1 MDPAVCPRCAGKNFQ
16 WASKCDHCGLPLAG
30 SGSPDTA
37 PDEAPAASPASDDGE
52 RIVDL
57 EAHRERTFQA
67 SLLAATP
74 HIVITPALIA
84 INLAVFATMVAR
96 HVSAFAPTPDALVAW
111 GADYGPLTT
120 HGQWWRLVTATFVHI
135 GLTHLLVNMFA
146 LFVIGRFTERLFG
159 NAGFLVLY
167 LLGGIAASLTSLS
180 IHPTIVSA
188 GASGAIF
195 ALYGGLI
202 GFLLVRRSAMSYAT
216 ATSLALNAAGFVAFN
231 LFYGL
236 TKAHI
241 DMAAHVGGLLAGVPI
256 GAAMAFDPATT
267 AGAERLW
274 RSALVCIFGAAILLP
289 VARRIPVLD
298 DWPREFASWLSLTR
312 DTATRLNQLREKKD
326 GDQAPAP
333 EEIAD
338 RIERQLVP
346 PLDAERA
353 RLEKLRL
360 LPEQQ
365 AVARKAIAYLTLQAE
380 ALRMAA
386 QAERTGDAALNSQA
400 SAKGDQA
407 AEVLQSILPDPKLAT
422 ALAERRAIRASIE
435 ALSAEIKKISDIE
448 REQVQLYGRALADYR
463 AKRIR
468 EEELATLIE
477 KQLLPPWLAE
487 QEALAKVQVVPV
499 QEPLL
504 KKFQEYMSLR
514 TEGWHLTAKGLRSN
528 DRRLLEQANA
538 KQKAAKQLM
547 EPSTN
552 R

>member
-1 MDPAVCPRCAGKNFQ
+1 MPAVCPRCAGKNFQ
-16 WASKCDHCGLPLAG
+16 WAVKCDHCGLPLT
-30 SGSPDTA
+30 GSPP
-37 PDEAPAASPASDDGE
+37 PDDSPAAPPAADEGE
-52 RIVDL
+52 RVVDL

-74 HIVITPALIA
+74 HIVVTPALIA
-84 INLAVFATMVAR
+84 INLAVFAAMVSR
-96 HVSAFAPTPDALVAW
+96 HVSPFAPPSDALVAW
-111 GADYGPLTT
+111 GADYGPSTT
-120 HGQWWRLVTATFVHI
+120 HGQWWRLVTNTFVHI
-135 GLTHLLVNMFA
+135 GITHLLVNMFA

-256 GAAMAFDPATT
+256 GAAMAFDPASTT
-267 AGAERLW
+267 GAARLR
-274 RSALVCIFGAAILLP
+274 RSGLVCVVGAAILVP
-289 VARRIPVLD
+289 AARRIPVLD
-298 DWPREFASWLSLTR
+298 DWPRAFASWGSLTR
-312 DTATRLNQLREKKD
+312 DTATRLNQLRDKTE
-326 GDQAPAP
+326 GDRAPTP
-333 EEIAD
+333 EQIAD
-338 RIERQLVP
+338 QIEQQLAP

-353 RLEKLRL
+353 KLEKLRL

-365 AVARKAIAYLTLQAE
+365 AVARRAIAYLTLQAD
-380 ALRMAA
+380 ALRLAA
-386 QAERTGDAALNSQA
+386 KAERTGDAALNIQA
-400 SAKGDQA
+400 AVKADEA
-407 AEVLQSILPDPKLAT
+407 AEVLQSILPDPKLAQI
-422 ALAERRAIRASIE
+422 LADRRAMRASIA
-435 ALSAEIKKISDIE
+435 ALSAEIKKISDVE
-448 REQVQLYGRALADYR
+448 REQAQLYTRAVAAYR
-463 AKRIR
+463 SKRIS
-468 EEELATLIE
+468 EAEFATEIE
-477 KQLLPPWLAE
+477 QQLLPPWLAE
-487 QEALAKVQVVPV
+487 QEALAKVQVVPA
-499 QEPLL
+499 QEELL
-504 KKFQEYMSLR
+504 KKFLEYMALR
-514 TEGWHLTAKGLRSN
+514 AEGWRLIAKGLRSG
-528 DRRLLEQANA
+528 DRRLLEQGNA

-547 EPSTN
+547 EQSTN

>member
-1 MDPAVCPRCAGKNFQ
+1 MPAVCPRCAGKNFR
-16 WASKCDHCGLPLAG
+16 WAAKCDHCGLPLTG
-30 SGSPDTA
+30 SGSPDDA
-37 PDEAPAASPASDDGE
+37 PDDAPAAPPAADEGE

-67 SLLAATP
+67 SLIAATP
-74 HIVITPALIA
+74 HIFVTPALIA
-84 INLAVFATMVAR
+84 INVAVFAAMVSR
-96 HVSAFAPTPDALVAW
+96 HVSAFAPTTDALQAW
-111 GADYGPLTT
+111 GANFGPLTT
-120 HGQWWRLVTATFVHI
+120 HGQWWRLVTSTFVHI

-180 IHPTIVSA
+180 IHPTTIVSA
-188 GASGAIF
+188 GASGAIL

-216 ATSLALNAAGFVAFN
+216 ASSLALNAAGFVAFN

-241 DMAAHVGGLLAGVPI
+241 DNAAHVGGLLAGVPI
-256 GAAMAFDPATT
+256 GAAMAFDPASTD
-267 AGAERLW
+267 GAKRLW
-274 RSALVCIFGAAILLP
+274 RSALVCVAGAAILVP
-289 VARRIPVLD
+289 AARRIPVLD
-298 DWPREFASWLSLTR
+298 DWPREFERWVSLTR
-312 DTATRLNQLREKKD
+312 ETATRLNNLRGSKQID
-326 GDQAPAP
+326 PAPAP
-333 EEIAD
+333 EQIAD
-338 RIERQLVP
+338 QIERQHVP
-346 PLDAERA
+346 ALEAERA

-365 AVARKAIAYLTLQAE
+365 AVARKAIAHLTLQAE
-380 ALRMAA
+380 ALRLAA
-386 QAERTGDAALNSQA
+386 KAERTGDAALNSQA
-400 SAKGDQA
+400 AAKGDEA
-407 AEVLQSILPDPKLAT
+407 AEVLQSILPDPKLAA

-448 REQVQLYGRALADYR
+448 REQAQLYGRAVADYR

-468 EEELATLIE
+468 EEEVATLIE
-477 KQLLPPWLAE
+477 QQLLPPWLAE
-487 QEALAKVQVVPV
+487 REALAKVQVVPA

-504 KKFQEYMSLR
+504 KKFLEYMSLR
-514 TEGWHLTAKGLRSN
+514 AEAWRLTAKGLRAG
-528 DRRLLEQANA
+528 DRRLIEQGNA

>member
-1 MDPAVCPRCAGKNFQ
+1 VDPAVCPRCAGKNFQ

-30 SGSPDTA
+30 SGLPDTA
-37 PDEAPAASPASDDGE
+37 PDEAPAAAPASDDGE

-338 RIERQLVP
+338 RIERKLVP

-386 QAERTGDAALNSQA
+386 QSERTGDAALNSQA

-487 QEALAKVQVVPV
+487 QEALAKVQVVAA

-514 TEGWHLTAKGLRSN
+514 TEGWRLTAKGLRSN

>member
-1 MDPAVCPRCAGKNFQ
+1 VDPAICPRCAGKNFQ
-16 WASKCDHCGLPLAG
+16 WAAKCDHCGLPLTR
-30 SGSPDTA
+30 SGPPDIA
-37 PDEAPAASPASDDGE
+37 PDEAPPAADEGE

-74 HIVITPALIA
+74 HIVVTPALIA
-84 INLAVFATMVAR
+84 VNLAVFAAMVFR
-96 HVSAFAPTPDALVAW
+96 HVSAFAPPTEALEAW
-111 GADYGPLTT
+111 GANYGPLTT
-120 HGQWWRLVTATFVHI
+120 HGQWWRLVTCTFVHI
-135 GLTHLLVNMFA
+135 GITHLLVNMFA

-180 IHPTIVSA
+180 IHPATIVSA

-216 ATSLALNAAGFVAFN
+216 ASSLALNAAGFVAFN

-267 AGAERLW
+267 TGEERLW
-274 RSALVCIFGAAILLP
+274 RSALVCVFGAAILLP

-298 DWPREFASWLSLTR
+298 DWPREFASWRSLTSE
-312 DTATRLNQLREKKD
+312 TAARVNQLMEKKD
-326 GDQAPAP
+326 GDTAPAP
-333 EEIAD
+333 EQIAD
-338 RIERQLVP
+338 QIDRQLVP

-365 AVARKAIAYLTLQAE
+365 AVARKAIVYLTLQAD
-380 ALRMAA
+380 ALRLAA
-386 QAERTGDAALNSQA
+386 KAERAGDPALNGQA
-400 SAKGDQA
+400 AAKGDEA
-407 AEVLQSILPDPKLAT
+407 AEVLQSILPDPKLAA

-448 REQVQLYGRALADYR
+448 REQAQLYTRAVEDFR

-468 EEELATLIE
+468 EAEFATLIE
-477 KQLLPPWLAE
+477 QQLLPPWLAE
-487 QEALAKVQVVPV
+487 QEAFAKVQVVPA

-504 KKFQEYMSLR
+504 KKFLEYMSLR
-514 TEGWHLTAKGLRSN
+514 TEGWRLIAKGLRAG
-528 DRRLLEQANA
+528 DPRLLEQGNA
-538 KQKAAKQLM
+538 KQKAAKELL